1 MKSLFVPGLFLFL
14 LGLASAQQQPRS
26 PDDQVHI
33 RPKNMPEEKPPQ
45 PVAPPAEKQGESSSK
60 DSQINL
66 EGPSKTSGGS
76 DVVEIRE
83 WNPHKAAKDV
93 EVGQFYL
100 KQKNYRAALDRFN
113 EALLYKPNDAEAT
126 FYLASTQDKLQMYD
140 LAYKGYRA
148 YLTLLPEGPLAKQA
162 QEAVTRISPHVQPA
176 KPTEEQS
183 AQAQQLLQ
191 EGETYLAKNDF
202 EAAHTSF
209 VKALQI
215 LPEDPVANF
224 RVAES
229 LQGLQ
234 RLDEAR
240 IFYKKCLALQPSGK
254 MAGEAKRQISEI
266 NYTLGK

>member
-1 MKSLFVPGLFLFL
+1 
-14 LGLASAQQQPRS
+14 
-26 PDDQVHI
+26 
-33 RPKNMPEEKPPQ
+33 MPEEEKQPQ
-45 PVAPPAEKQGESSSK
+45 PKEQPPEKQGESSSK
-60 DSQINL
+60 DSQLNL
-66 EGPSKTSGGS
+66 EGPSKGSGGS
-76 DVVEIRE
+76 DVAEIRE
-83 WNPHKAAKDV
+83 YNPHKAAKDV

-126 FYLASTQDKLQMYD
+126 FYLATTQDKLQLYD
-140 LAYKGYRA
+140 LAYRGYRA

-162 QEAVTRISPHVQPA
+162 EGALSRIGPHVQTA
-176 KPTEEQS
+176 KPSEEQS
-183 AQAQQLLQ
+183 AQARQLIQ
-191 EGETYLAKNDF
+191 EGEAYLTKNDF

-215 LPEDPVANF
+215 LPDEPVANF

-240 IFYKKCLALQPSGK
+240 IFYKKYLTLEPNGK
-254 MAGEAKRQISEI
+254 MAAEAKRQISEI

>member
-1 MKSLFVPGLFLFL
+1 MKCVFVLGLFLCVHCSV
-14 LGLASAQQQPRS
+14 APAQQPRS
-26 PDDQVHI
+26 QDDQVHI
-33 RPKNMPEEKPPQ
+33 KPKNLPEEETQPPREQ
-45 PVAPPAEKQGESSSK
+45 PPEKQGESSSK
-60 DSQINL
+60 DSQITL
-66 EGPSKTSGGS
+66 EAPSKASGGS

-126 FYLASTQDKLQMYD
+126 FYLAATQDKLQLYD
-140 LAYKGYRA
+140 LAYRGYRA
-148 YLTLLPEGPLAKQA
+148 YLTMLPEGPLAKQA
-162 QEAVTRISPHVQPA
+162 ETALTRIGPHVQTA
-176 KPTEEQS
+176 KPSEEQS
-183 AQAQQLLQ
+183 AQARQLVQ
-191 EGETYLAKNDF
+191 EGEAYLTKNDF
-202 EAAHTSF
+202 DAAHTSF

-215 LPEDPVANF
+215 LPADPVANF
-224 RVAES
+224 RLGQS

-240 IFYKKCLALQPSGK
+240 IFYKKYLTLEPSGK
-254 MAGEAKRQISEI
+254 MAAEAKRQISEI

>member
-1 MKSLFVPGLFLFL
+1 MKSVFL
-14 LGLASAQQQPRS
+14 LAVFLSLGFSTAPAQEPRA
-26 PDDQVHI
+26 PEDQVHI
-33 RPKNMPEEKPPQ
+33 RPKNMPEEKQPPKEQ
-45 PVAPPAEKQGESSSK
+45 PPEKPGESSSK

-66 EGPSKTSGGS
+66 EGPSKSSGGS
-76 DVVEIRE
+76 DVTEIRQYD
-83 WNPHKAAKDV
+83 PHKAAKDI

-126 FYLASTQDKLQMYD
+126 FYLAVTQDKLQMYD

-162 QEAVTRISPHVQPA
+162 QEAVARISPHVQPA

-183 AQAQQLLQ
+183 AETQKMME
-191 EGETYLAKNDF
+191 EGEAYLTKNDF

-209 VKALQI
+209 VKVLQI
-215 LPEDPVANF
+215 VPDDPVANF

-240 IFYKKCLALQPSGK
+240 IFYRKCLALQPNGK
-254 MAGEAKRQISEI
+254 LAAEAKRQITEI